1 RAVFLF
7 SLRSPLYAAVTVLH
21 PFTFPLAFILICF
34 FSIVNGYR
42 CVHIALLQK
51 RYFLFVLSLNK
62 TASSG
67 WLLINRPMQNNE

>member
-1 RAVFLF
+1 M
-7 SLRSPLYAAVTVLH
+7 
-21 PFTFPLAFILICF
+21 FILICF
-34 FSIVNGYR
+34 FSIANGYR